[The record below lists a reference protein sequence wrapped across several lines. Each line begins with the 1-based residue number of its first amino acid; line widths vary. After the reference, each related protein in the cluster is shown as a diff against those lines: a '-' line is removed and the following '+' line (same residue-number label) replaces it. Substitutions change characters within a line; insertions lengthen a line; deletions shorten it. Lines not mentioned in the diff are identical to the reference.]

1 MAKGAAA
8 RAAARKQRD
17 KWKSKRWFTIR
28 APRHP
33 WSFRVIGE
41 TIAEDEEQLI
51 GRHYEMV
58 QNELD
63 GDFSKMHV
71 KVQFRISGVVG
82 ADALTEYIGHELLK
96 DHIRRQVRRDRG
108 KIDDTVDVVTEDG
121 FYIRIKP
128 LMISR
133 HRIKGSQ
140 KQQMRTLARDI
151 ILKAG
156 ATSTWVDFQ
165 KATLDGTL
173 EAQIREA
180 ASKIQPIRDVM
191 IRRTQLMQ
199 SGVVTKDGP
208 TLEQVIDD
216 ERAAQEEAENVIEEI
231 GEDEEIDIPVDELP
245 DSIIEAVAEAVP
257 GGEISE
263 AELEKEDGE
272 TVYEV
277 TVEKDGKKIEVELSL
292 EGEVLEVEEDESG
305 EFAGDVDYESMTV
318 AQLKELL
325 KEAGKP
331 VSGKKAELIERL
343 KE

>member
-82 ADALTEYIGHELLK
+82 ADALTEYIGHEFLK

-156 ATSTWVDFQ
+156 ATSTWIDFQ

-208 TLEQVIDD
+208 TLEQVIED
-216 ERAAQEEAENVIEEI
+216 ERAAQDEADSVAEEIEE
-231 GEDEEIDIPVDELP
+231 GEE
-245 DSIIEAVAEAVP
+245 
-257 GGEISE
+257 
-263 AELEKEDGE
+263 
-272 TVYEV
+272 
-277 TVEKDGKKIEVELSL
+277 IEVESSL
-292 EGEVLEVEEDESG
+292 EEETPEVEEEESG
-305 EFAGDVDYESMTV
+305 ESVGEVDYESMTV
-318 AQLKELL
+318 VQLKELL
-325 KEAGKP
+325 KQAGKP

>member
-82 ADALTEYIGHELLK
+82 ADALTEYIGHEFLK

-292 EGEVLEVEEDESG
+292 EGEKRGSTFFVIHLES
-305 EFAGDVDYESMTV
+305 TN
-318 AQLKELL
+318 LL
-325 KEAGKP
+325 STG
-331 VSGKKAELIERL
+331 
-343 KE
+343 

>member
-82 ADALTEYIGHELLK
+82 ADALTEYIGHEFLK

-208 TLEQVIDD
+208 TLEQVIED
-216 ERAAQEEAENVIEEI
+216 ERAAQEEADSVADEIE
-231 GEDEEIDIPVDELP
+231 EDEEI
-245 DSIIEAVAEAVP
+245 
-257 GGEISE
+257 
-263 AELEKEDGE
+263 
-272 TVYEV
+272 
-277 TVEKDGKKIEVELSL
+277 EVESNLD
-292 EGEVLEVEEDESG
+292 EEALEVEEEKSVESVG
-305 EFAGDVDYESMTV
+305 EVDYESMTV
-318 AQLKELL
+318 AQLKEML

>member
-51 GRHYEMV
+51 GRHYEMM

-71 KVQFRISGVVG
+71 KVQFRISGVIG

-151 ILKAG
+151 ILKTG

-180 ASKIQPIRDVM
+180 TSKIQPIRDVM

-208 TLEQVIDD
+208 TLEQVIED
-216 ERAAQEEAENVIEEI
+216 ERAAQEEAKSVNEEI
-231 GEDEEIDIPVDELP
+231 GEDEEI
-245 DSIIEAVAEAVP
+245 
-257 GGEISE
+257 
-263 AELEKEDGE
+263 
-272 TVYEV
+272 
-277 TVEKDGKKIEVELSL
+277 EVELSL
-292 EGEVLEVEEDESG
+292 EEEVLEVEEEESG
-305 EFAGDVDYESMTV
+305 ESAAEVDYESMTV

-325 KEAGKP
+325 KQAGKP